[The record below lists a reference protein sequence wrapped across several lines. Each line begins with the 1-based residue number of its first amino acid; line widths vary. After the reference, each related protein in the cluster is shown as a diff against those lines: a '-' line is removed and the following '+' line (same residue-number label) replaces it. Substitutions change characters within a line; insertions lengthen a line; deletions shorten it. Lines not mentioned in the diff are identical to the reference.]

1 MRRYCFLRRTKT
13 VSEAMI
19 FELFY
24 EKMGE
29 VGRGRERRRLDKRI
43 MYVRTPDLKEN
54 DLKFSRVGVW

>member
-24 EKMGE
+24 EKMG
-29 VGRGRERRRLDKRI
+29 GSGKRQGK
-43 MYVRTPDLKEN
+43 KET
-54 DLKFSRVGVW
+54 G